1 MLENYLVRKNY
12 SLKVKITVKTIVSL
26 IIIVLALVLPQIT
39 HAFFGSRGG
48 ILLLPMYLPI
58 ILGGCLLG
66 FRYGL
71 VLGVISPLISFGFT
85 SIFQNPM
92 PALNRLPFMMIE
104 LMAIGFVSGLFSNK
118 INKNKNYAFVAVIT
132 SLLVGRLAFLISIAI
147 FGNLVNLPLTLIVS
161 QIETG
166 LVGLTIQSLVLPF
179 IIVFI
184 NYLLSKSKENE

>member
-1 MLENYLVRKNY
+1 MLENYLVSKNY

-26 IIIVLALVLPQIT
+26 IIIVLTLVLPQIT

-92 PALNRLPFMMIE
+92 PALNRLPFMMVE
-104 LMAIGFVSGLFSNK
+104 LMVIGFVSGLFSNK

-166 LVGLTIQSLVLPF
+166 LVGLTIQSLFLPF

-184 NYLLSKSKENE
+184 NYLLNKSKENE

>member
-1 MLENYLVRKNY
+1 MLENYLVSKNY
-12 SLKVKITVKTIVSL
+12 SLKLKITVKTIVSL

-39 HAFFGSRGG
+39 HAFFESRGG

-58 ILGGCLLG
+58 ILCGCLLG

-71 VLGVISPLISFGFT
+71 VLGAISPLISFGFT
-85 SIFQNPM
+85 SFFQNPM
-92 PALNRLPFMMIE
+92 PALNRLPFMMFE
-104 LMAIGFVSGLFSNK
+104 LMVIGFVSGLFSNK

-132 SLLVGRLAFLISIAI
+132 SLLIGRLAFLISIAI

-166 LVGLTIQSLVLPF
+166 LVGLTIQSLALPF

-184 NYLLSKSKENE
+184 NYLLNKSKENE

>member
-1 MLENYLVRKNY
+1 MLENYLVSKNY
-12 SLKVKITVKTIVSL
+12 SLKLKITVKTIVSL

-104 LMAIGFVSGLFSNK
+104 LMVIGFVSGLFLNK
-118 INKNKNYAFVAVIT
+118 INKNKNYAFVTVIT
-132 SLLVGRLAFLISIAI
+132 SLLVGRLAFLISIDI
-147 FGNLVNLPLTLIVS
+147 FGNLVNLPLTLIIS

-184 NYLLSKSKENE
+184 NYLLNKSKENE

>member
-1 MLENYLVRKNY
+1 MLENYLVSKNY

-26 IIIVLALVLPQIT
+26 IIIVLSLVLPQIT
-39 HAFFGSRGG
+39 HAFFGSMGG

-104 LMAIGFVSGLFSNK
+104 LMVIGFVSGLFSNK

-132 SLLVGRLAFLISIAI
+132 SLFVGRLSFLISIAI
-147 FGNLVNLPLTLIVS
+147 FGNLVNLPLSLIVS

-166 LVGLTIQSLVLPF
+166 LVGLTIQSLALPF

-184 NYLLSKSKENE
+184 NYLLNKSKENE

>member
-132 SLLVGRLAFLISIAI
+132 SLLVGRLAFL
-147 FGNLVNLPLTLIVS
+147 F
-161 QIETG
+161 
-166 LVGLTIQSLVLPF
+166 
-179 IIVFI
+179 
-184 NYLLSKSKENE
+184 SKLAFNFNCFSN

>member
-1 MLENYLVRKNY
+1 MLENYLVSKNY
-12 SLKVKITVKTIVSL
+12 SLKLKITVKTIVSL

-92 PALNRLPFMMIE
+92 PALNRLPFMMFE
-104 LMAIGFVSGLFSNK
+104 LMVIGFVSGLFSNK

-132 SLLVGRLAFLISIAI
+132 SLLIGRLAFLICIAI

-166 LVGLTIQSLVLPF
+166 LVGLTIQSLALPF

-184 NYLLSKSKENE
+184 NYLLNKSKENE

>member
-1 MLENYLVRKNY
+1 MLENYLVSKNY
-12 SLKVKITVKTIVSL
+12 SLKLKITVKTIVSL

-104 LMAIGFVSGLFSNK
+104 LMVIGFVSGLFSNK
-118 INKNKNYAFVAVIT
+118 INKNKNYAFVVVIT
-132 SLLVGRLAFLISIAI
+132 SLIVGRLAFLISIAI

-166 LVGLTIQSLVLPF
+166 LVGLTIQALGLPF

-184 NYLLSKSKENE
+184 NYLLNKSKENE

>member
-1 MLENYLVRKNY
+1 MLENYLVSKNY
-12 SLKVKITVKTIVSL
+12 SLKVKITVKTIASL

-71 VLGVISPLISFGFT
+71 VLGVFSPLISFGFT

-92 PALNRLPFMMIE
+92 PALNRLPFMMFE
-104 LMAIGFVSGLFSNK
+104 LMVIGFVSGLFSNK

-166 LVGLTIQSLVLPF
+166 LVGLTIQSLALPF

-184 NYLLSKSKENE
+184 NYLLNKSKENE